1 MDMPRSVRTG
11 TIIMNSEMIYAFL
24 MGTGWFFLIGWLVAL
39 IVAYLKAFQNDDA
52 GRTITASAKG
62 PRWPQTGH
70 SKVLHSFR
78 LF

>member
-1 MDMPRSVRTG
+1 MDMPRSIRAG

-39 IVAYLKAFQNDDA
+39 IVAYAKAFQNDEA
-52 GRTITASAKG
+52 GRTMSVSAKG
-62 PRWPQTGH
+62 KRLPQTGQ

>member
-1 MDMPRSVRTG
+1 
-11 TIIMNSEMIYAFL
+11 MNSEMIYAFL

-39 IVAYLKAFQNDDA
+39 IVAYAKAFQNEDA
-52 GRTITASAKG
+52 GRHISISAKAKRL
-62 PRWPQTGH
+62 PSTGQ

>member
-1 MDMPRSVRTG
+1 MDMPRSIRAG

-39 IVAYLKAFQNDDA
+39 IVAYAKAFQSDDA
-52 GRTITASAKG
+52 GRRFTASVKG
-62 PRWPQTGH
+62 QRRPQTGP